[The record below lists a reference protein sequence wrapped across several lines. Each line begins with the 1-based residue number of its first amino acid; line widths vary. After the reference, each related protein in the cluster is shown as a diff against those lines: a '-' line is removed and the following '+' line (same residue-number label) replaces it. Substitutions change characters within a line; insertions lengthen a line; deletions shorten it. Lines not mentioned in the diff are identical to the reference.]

1 MILSI
6 KTMGI
11 AFLAGM
17 LIGIGSGGY
26 GAWKFQGMRIESMQA
41 AEIKRVSGLK
51 DELQKITETLIKQE
65 RENNDITLKLD
76 KTATDA
82 ILRRSEDSA
91 TISRLLRSANSL
103 RAGAISCE
111 AKTGTPTSA
120 SSTTPDTAPVGRFSA
135 EFQEYSAD
143 TLKRADEAADYA
155 NACYGYATEVMRQR
169 ERMKKDQE

>member
-65 RENNDITLKLD
+65 RENNDITLNLD

-103 RAGAISCE
+103 RAGPSLV
-111 AKTGTPTSA
+111 KPKRGTPTSA
-120 SSTTPDTAPVGRFSA
+120 SSTTPTQPP
-135 EFQEYSAD
+135 SAD
-143 TLKRADEAADYA
+143 FQQSFKNTWLTPSSEQTKPQTTPTP
-155 NACYGYATEVMRQR
+155 ATGTQQ
-169 ERMKKDQE
+169 K